1 MNIIS
6 DIIITT
12 TVVMTTEEFES
23 LDPDDDMAFH
33 DLQVRE
39 KVRLILP
46 EFEEFDG
53 GSHCKPRRPH
63 CSMGGDWAAVS
74 FHSNSRKD
82 ADQIVAELKAII
94 LRNVARRGGD

>member
-39 KVRLILP
+39 KVRLFIA
-46 EFEEFDG
+46 G
-53 GSHCKPRRPH
+53 T
-63 CSMGGDWAAVS
+63 DWAAVS
-74 FHSNSRKD
+74 FHSNTRKD

-94 LRNVARRGGD
+94 LQNVRGREEEQRRLDAAAWAARGGD